1 MRCLLVSLVGVLLL
15 AGCAQPSPSPSV
27 VGTSPA
33 LTPTPTPTP
42 TPIPT
47 PSADPTPTPTSFVS
61 FPAGLPTEDPEE
73 AAIIAGWQ
81 EYWRVYGLFA
91 ADPLGDRDPTE
102 TQYVTTG
109 DEASGLLDK
118 IAGLREDR
126 IRAEG
131 GFVFR
136 DVVVEVRADD
146 LSPRTALISYCVDR
160 TDLRIFEIDTG
171 EQIPAGGTLL
181 ERAEL
186 ELMPDGVWVVS
197 RIRNEKTPC

>member
-42 TPIPT
+42 TPIP
-47 PSADPTPTPTSFVS
+47 SADPTPTPTSFVS

-73 AAIIAGWQ
+73 AAIIAGWR
-81 EYWRVYGLFA
+81 EYWRVYELFA

-109 DEASGLLDK
+109 EESRIILDR
-118 IAGLREDR
+118 IARLREER
-126 IRAEG
+126 IRSEG
-131 GFVFR
+131 GFTFR
-136 DVVVEVRADD
+136 DIVVDPGDKEAT
-146 LSPRTALISYCVDR
+146 PRIAYISYCVDR
-160 TDLRIFEIDTG
+160 AHLRLVRIDTG
-171 EQIPAGGTLL
+171 ELVPAEGTLQ
-181 ERAEL
+181 ERTEL
-186 ELMPDGVWVVS
+186 QLMLNGQWIVAQV
-197 RIRNEKTPC
+197 RNEIAEC